1 MSIRLGADK
10 ANIALQQVLTDV
22 ADVKCD
28 VGEVRCDV
36 AEVKSD
42 VAARVTEVKN
52 EVVEVKS
59 DVQDVKCMRFSSRNR
74 LRWRLNLPLRGTDR
88 GKNSQMVLAARPVHK
103 LQHCMQGPI

>member
-1 MSIRLGADK
+1 M
-10 ANIALQQVLTDV
+10 LTDV

-36 AEVKSD
+36 AEVKND
-42 VAARVTEVKN
+42 VVARVTEVKN

-59 DVQDVKCMRFSSRNR
+59 DVHDAMCMRFSSRNR

-103 LQHCMQGPI
+103 LQHCMRDPI

>member
-1 MSIRLGADK
+1 M
-10 ANIALQQVLTDV
+10 LTDV

-36 AEVKSD
+36 AEVKND
-42 VAARVTEVKN
+42 VVARVTEVKN

-59 DVQDVKCMRFSSRNR
+59 DVHDAMCMRFSSRNP

-88 GKNSQMVLAARPVHK
+88 GKHSQMVFAARPVHK
-103 LQHCMQGPI
+103 L